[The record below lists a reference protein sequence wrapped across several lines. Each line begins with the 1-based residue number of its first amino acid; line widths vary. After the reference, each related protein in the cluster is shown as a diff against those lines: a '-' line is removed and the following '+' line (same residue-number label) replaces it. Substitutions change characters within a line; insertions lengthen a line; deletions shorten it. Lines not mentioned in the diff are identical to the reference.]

1 MIKAYVTMLLN
12 GEINYKQLGI
22 LWKPSEKIPEASV
35 KRILKYQ
42 EVKDMI
48 DQELE
53 KSLIKNNVTKDYL
66 ITKRL
71 NLIDLAETKDK
82 LDIMLKGIEGFEDMY
97 QMRAQNKVSN
107 TITETVNYKQLI
119 ESPETTKKQ
128 EITASRTKNL
138 PTESEKE
145 SE

>member
-138 PTESEKE
+138 PTESEEE